1 MHTSSKTA
9 CKDVYLCCIFPY
21 GARHRIEILFPLH
34 RSCAAAS
41 FGIHAQKH
49 ASNPEVRND
58 RRFAVGD
65 YKRILNEVADRETT
79 IPENAP
85 REIALLLDSYDPK
98 APHTL
103 EQITD
108 FHVQLGRIHPF
119 QDGNGRVGRL
129 VMLKEC
135 LSSNIIPFVIS
146 DEMKLFYYRDLSEW
160 DTERSFFIDTSLHA
174 QDRFKQWMEYFRIPY
189 DE

>member
-1 MHTSSKTA
+1 MTTLEALFSIALSESKAFVDASSLSNLQLMHTSSKTA
-9 CKDVYLCCIFPY
+9 CNDAYLCCIFPY
-21 GARHRIEILFPLH
+21 GARHRIGILFPLH

-65 YKRILNEVADRETT
+65 YKRIPNEVADRETT

-85 REIALLLDSYDPK
+85 REIARLLDSYDPK
-98 APHTL
+98 ASHTL

-108 FHVQLGRIHPF
+108 FHVQLERVHPSKTAT
-119 QDGNGRVGRL
+119 DAPEG
-129 VMLKEC
+129 
-135 LSSNIIPFVIS
+135 SSC
-146 DEMKLFYYRDLSEW
+146 
-160 DTERSFFIDTSLHA
+160 
-174 QDRFKQWMEYFRIPY
+174 
-189 DE
+189 